1 MVNLSSIKSY
11 KILSE
16 AILEAIKMNE
26 DGKYNVICIFDVN
39 SKLFYNLYS
48 KEYDNKRKELN
59 IKNFIIK
66 LILKGKEEEKIEL
79 TKEDVF
85 EEGKKFFEQ
94 SENNDITVEDFR
106 NLLINNKRIRKEYET
121 LKLELAQN
129 EWAKTDDYASAK
141 TDFIKEVIKKNRN

>member
-48 KEYDNKRKELN
+48 KEYDNIKKELN

-106 NLLINNKRIRKEYET
+106 NLLIKIKNQKMTIRDLVE
-121 LKLELAQN
+121 KLYNVKKSDFLIKDIVELI
-129 EWAKTDDYASAK
+129 D
-141 TDFIKEVIKKNRN
+141 